1 MLSAALSMELH
12 PRLSTEPAAFLEQ
25 KARTSW
31 GGKSDTEEVEDVDDD
46 SAPDDV
52 ETLKEEVTELQA
64 EKKGLVFTVRRLLKA
79 NQTESQK
86 KMLNALRGATKQ
98 EKAAE
103 KKIIDMQS
111 VDGAEISQLQKQK
124 SEVEEKLKQKEADL
138 AALRERGDGGSLGT
152 DKLVAEMAQ
161 LKQQNAQLQEEKK
174 GLEGTVQKL
183 WNGNAPA
190 HMKSMLK
197 VLDQE
202 EERLKVVD
210 ETRQAEEK
218 QFAQE
223 KTELVKKLSDTES
236 RYEMDEQVLKTL
248 QGDNQWLRASLQN
261 QSSLEAGAK
270 VGESLRDK
278 NVQLEA
284 TLSKQGRESSNDL
297 QAAQAALSKQS
308 RKSSNDLQ
316 AAQTS
321 LSALRARLETDE
333 AEHQKLHN
341 ENQLLEAENRER
353 QKEFQTMKAIK
364 DSDENAFAQQ
374 LMDLQR
380 KVNETD
386 ALVRN
391 KDEEIANVSARG
403 TNFYMNQ
410 WEKTQKTLQANIAA
424 EREAKML
431 LTVKLAEVSRIE
443 SRKDEEITRLQ
454 KEKADMQQVLKL
466 EQAKLM
472 YAVDKEN
479 AEMQHADSLKADNK
493 ALGVTSQKE
502 KELELELAKLRK
514 YDEDLEASNT
524 KLISDEKHERE
535 EVQIMQ
541 QASSKA
547 IQKVIE
553 ERKRM
558 DFAVDQE
565 NTELLEVKILQGQ
578 NRKLKES
585 LENQTDLEAELKQ
598 LNADR
603 AAKDEAIKTL
613 ETQNG
618 DANEKLKT
626 LMGQMADLKN
636 TNGLLED
643 QYIRERSKLVNI
655 ADHDTTESM
664 ALKVVE
670 GENSYLKEQLNGD
683 EAQLTKSAKANQA
696 KAANSETLETEG
708 DQMKRELAALRQ
720 KEEDLEHKNG
730 ELQETITTMAAK
742 NRDDNIN
749 KFLYGAKPHST
760 PAQQESSQPDGLEK
774 ASFELSKL
782 QAQLRKNQQ
791 GQKEK
796 KEDAD
801 NVAAAALVTA
811 SGDHYD

>member
-1 MLSAALSMELH
+1 MVLALCILSAAVSMELH
-12 PRLSTEPAAFLEQ
+12 TRLPTEPAAFLEQ
-25 KARTSW
+25 KARMSSL
-31 GGKSDTEEVEDVDDD
+31 GLSADAEEMDDVDDD
-46 SAPDDV
+46 PAPDDID
-52 ETLKEEVTELQA
+52 TLKAEVTELQA

-79 NQTESQK
+79 NQTEAQK
-86 KMLNALRGATKQ
+86 KMLNALRGATMQ

-103 KKIIDMQS
+103 KKIIDMQTA
-111 VDGAEISQLQKQK
+111 DGAEISRLQKQK

-138 AALRERGDGGSLGT
+138 AVLRERGNGGSLGMAR
-152 DKLVAEMAQ
+152 DDSKLVAAMAK
-161 LKQQNAQLQEEKK
+161 LKQQNAQLQGEKK

-202 EERLKVVD
+202 EERLKVID

-223 KTELVKKLSDTES
+223 KSELVKKLSDTES

-261 QSSLEAGAK
+261 QSSLETDAK
-270 VGESLRDK
+270 FGESLRDK
-278 NVQLEA
+278 NMQLEA
-284 TLSKQGRESSNDL
+284 TVKN
-297 QAAQAALSKQS
+297 AQLELSKQS
-308 RKSSNDLQ
+308 QKASNDLQ

-321 LSALRARLETDE
+321 VSALRARLETDE
-333 AEHQKLHN
+333 AEHQKLRK
-341 ENQLLEAENRER
+341 ENQLLEAENRQR
-353 QKEFQTMKAIK
+353 QKEFQMLKAIK

-403 TNFYMNQ
+403 TNFYMNR
-410 WEKTQKTLQANIAA
+410 WEKTQKALQANIAA

-443 SRKDEEITRLQ
+443 SGKDEEITRLQ

-466 EQAKLM
+466 EQAKLL

-479 AEMQHADSLKADNK
+479 AEMQHAETLKADNK
-493 ALGVTSQKE
+493 ALGVSSQKE

-514 YDEDLEASNT
+514 YNEDVEASNT
-524 KLISDEKHERE
+524 KLISDEKHEKE

-541 QASSKA
+541 QASRKA

-565 NTELLEVKILQGQ
+565 NTELLEVKILQGE
-578 NRKLKES
+578 NRKLKDS
-585 LENQTDLEAELKQ
+585 LANQTDLEAELKQ

-613 ETQNG
+613 ETQNA
-618 DANEKLKT
+618 DASEKMKT

-670 GENSYLKEQLNGD
+670 GENQYLKEQLKGD
-683 EAQLTKSAKANQA
+683 EAELAKSTKATQA
-696 KAANSETLETEG
+696 KAADSETLENEG
-708 DQMKRELAALRQ
+708 AQMKRELAALRQ

-730 ELQETITTMAAK
+730 ELQETIATMAAK
-742 NRDDNIN
+742 SRDDNIN
-749 KFLYGAKPHST
+749 RFLHGATSHPR
-760 PAQQESSQPDGLEK
+760 PVQQESSQPDGLEK

-782 QAQLRKNQQ
+782 QAQLRKNTQ

-796 KEDAD
+796 TEAAD
-801 NVAAAALVTA
+801 TVAAAAFMT
-811 SGDHYD
+811 DD